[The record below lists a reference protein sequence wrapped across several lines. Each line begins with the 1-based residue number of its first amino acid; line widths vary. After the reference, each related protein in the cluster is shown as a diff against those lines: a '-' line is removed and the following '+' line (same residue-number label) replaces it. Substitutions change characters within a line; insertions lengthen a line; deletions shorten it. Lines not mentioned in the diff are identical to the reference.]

1 MKIVRSQLL
10 TLLAQKEQQAGRR
23 IGLRTIARETGLN
36 EYTVRGFAYN
46 TLSEYPA
53 RAITALCHYLDCEV
67 GELLRLEDAPEPAT

>member
-1 MKIVRSQLL
+1 MRSQLL

-53 RAITALCHYLDCEV
+53 KAIMALCLYLNCEV
-67 GELLRLEDAPEPAT
+67 GDLLKLEDVPELAA

>member
-1 MKIVRSQLL
+1 MRSQLL
-10 TLLAQKEQQAGRR
+10 TLLAQKEQHAGRR

-53 RAITALCHYLDCEV
+53 KAITALCRYLDCEV
-67 GELLRLEDAPEPAT
+67 GDLLKLEEAPDLAA